1 MLLKLIALVYYVNKL
16 FKLRVKLKYAI
27 FQKNMGRS

>member
-1 MLLKLIALVYYVNKL
+1 MYAVKKAMKL
-16 FKLRVKLKYAI
+16 FCQIYKLRVKLKYAI

>member
-16 FKLRVKLKYAI
+16 FKNSLK
-27 FQKNMGRS
+27 KCWCKW